1 MESLVTLAIFA
12 MITSLLLSGIQQSR
26 RQQVAEMQQQELLSL
41 AKMAVQTRQD
51 RFSLNDLTVEVVRDE
66 QQIRVYHDGKE
77 LLHVA
82 KE

>member
-1 MESLVTLAIFA
+1 MTLAIFA

-26 RQQVAEMQQQELLSL
+26 RQRAVEIQQQELLSL

-51 RFSLNDLTVEVVRDE
+51 HFSLNGLTVEVVRDE
-66 QQIRVYHDGKE
+66 RQIWVYHDGKE

>member
-1 MESLVTLAIFA
+1 MTLAIFA